1 MAAPALL
8 VGRKTGALP
17 IGLHVPTAVGPI
29 YQSVASPFGERY
41 STDELH
47 HRVVVERGE
56 ERCAFG
62 RPGAGAGHFSF
73 PRGIALVSGRTR
85 SSSRLFVCDA
95 WNDRVQVFDGHGVF
109 VFAFGGRGTGPGQF
123 NAPSGLAVVQPV
135 LPGDDEHPFF
145 DHDAMLAVADRE
157 NHRIQV
163 FSLDGTLVSMIGEGL
178 DHPSRIVW
186 QAPSLDV
193 SCAGG
198 KSVRI
203 DLAVSMLRGEP
214 APGPAAA
221 PPRRTRL
228 RLVASRG
235 VRCAS

>member
-1 MAAPALL
+1 
-8 VGRKTGALP
+8 
-17 IGLHVPTAVGPI
+17 
-29 YQSVASPFGERY
+29 
-41 STDELH
+41 
-47 HRVVVERGE
+47 
-56 ERCAFG
+56 
-62 RPGAGAGHFSF
+62 
-73 PRGIALVSGRTR
+73 
-85 SSSRLFVCDA
+85 
-95 WNDRVQVFDGHGVF
+95 
-109 VFAFGGRGTGPGQF
+109 
-123 NAPSGLAVVQPV
+123 
-135 LPGDDEHPFF
+135 
-145 DHDAMLAVADRE
+145 MLAVADRE